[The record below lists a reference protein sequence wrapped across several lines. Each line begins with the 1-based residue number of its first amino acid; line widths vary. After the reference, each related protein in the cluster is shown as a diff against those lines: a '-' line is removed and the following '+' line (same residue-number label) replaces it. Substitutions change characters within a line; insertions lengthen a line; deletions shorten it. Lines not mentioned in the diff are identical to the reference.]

1 MTKDTLKLIAME
13 LVGIIRKNASIDRT
27 RRKNVQAKMRVNVKR
42 LLKKYGYPPDRQKIA
57 TQNILEQAELVC
69 KDVAIA
75 KA

>member
-13 LVGIIRKNASIDRT
+13 LVGIIRKNASIDWT